1 MKRMNRM
8 KKMKRRKDGRRI
20 LGQSALVVVTMS
32 ALLVAS
38 IPAFAAE
45 TSTKTVSIAVL
56 DESKPDSA
64 DTEVFPDEITANTAD
79 TQVFLDET
87 EDNSADTQLLQGE
100 IEVDYGDLTDAEI
113 KELEGI
119 YDRYESIFRDIYG
132 DDLLTEDESEI
143 SDAEMD
149 ARAEA
154 GFKKYEKELEQLDQ
168 RAAELEKKAGWADEI
183 LCTET
188 ELDSVA
194 IENLA
199 ELSEDDLATCEQL
212 YKDADAIG
220 LVSVITDENSTDE
233 DLEKFMKEHEAE
245 VKELDES
252 ARELEKKLLGEDES

>member
-1 MKRMNRM
+1 MNRM
-8 KKMKRRKDGRRI
+8 KKMKRRKDGKRI

-32 ALLVAS
+32 ALLMAS
-38 IPAFAAE
+38 IPALAAE

-56 DESKPDSA
+56 DEAKSDSA
-64 DTEVFPDEITANTAD
+64 DTEVFPD
-79 TQVFLDET
+79 
-87 EDNSADTQLLQGE
+87 E

-119 YDRYESIFRDIYG
+119 YDRYEAIFRDIYG
-132 DDLLTEDESEI
+132 DDLLTEDENEI

-183 LCTET
+183 LGTET

-199 ELSEDDLATCEQL
+199 ELSEDDLAACEQL

>member
-1 MKRMNRM
+1 
-8 KKMKRRKDGRRI
+8 MKRRKDGKRI

-32 ALLVAS
+32 ALLMAS
-38 IPAFAAE
+38 IPALAAE
-45 TSTKTVSIAVL
+45 TSTKTVSIAVQ
-56 DESKPDSA
+56 DEAKSDSA
-64 DTEVFPDEITANTAD
+64 DTEVFPDEI
-79 TQVFLDET
+79 
-87 EDNSADTQLLQGE
+87 
-100 IEVDYGDLTDAEI
+100 EVDYGDLTDEI

-119 YDRYESIFRDIYG
+119 YDRYEAIFRDIYG
-132 DDLLTEDESEI
+132 DDLLTEDENEI

-199 ELSEDDLATCEQL
+199 ELSEDDLAACEQL
-212 YKDADAIG
+212 YKDAEAIG

-233 DLEKFMKEHEAE
+233 NLEKFMKEHEAE